1 LGRSIKYE
9 APHCVTSSTNTNII
23 NGRDEIRAV
32 TENKGLNLTAPT
44 KGREKKKLHFI
55 VSSGSVPAV
64 NNCVVVRE
72 LFPHNRTT
80 NFYCINDY
88 QC

>member
-23 NGRDEIRAV
+23 SGRDEIRPV

-44 KGREKKKLHFI
+44 KCREKKKLHFI
-55 VSSGSVPAV
+55 VSGSVPAV
-64 NNCVVVRE
+64 NNCDSCERII
-72 LFPHNRTT
+72 P
-80 NFYCINDY
+80 
-88 QC
+88 